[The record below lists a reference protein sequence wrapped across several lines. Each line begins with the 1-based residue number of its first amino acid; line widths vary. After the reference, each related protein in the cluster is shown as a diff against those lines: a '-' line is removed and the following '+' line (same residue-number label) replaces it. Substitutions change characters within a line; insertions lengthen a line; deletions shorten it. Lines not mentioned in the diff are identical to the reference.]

1 MRIVKQP
8 AAATEALIN
17 GAWPL
22 GLRNNAHTHEA
33 AKRERV
39 ISMRHHLI
47 SKHGIL
53 LEQNYGIKNKHGR
66 GIATEII
73 NHR

>member
-22 GLRNNAHTHEA
+22 GTAITP
-33 AKRERV
+33 
-39 ISMRHHLI
+39 
-47 SKHGIL
+47 IL
-53 LEQNYGIKNKHGR
+53 MKPLKES
-66 GIATEII
+66 E
-73 NHR
+73 